1 MSLLSGRIREV
12 GIISIIL
19 IIGISNI
26 LLFYLQNI
34 TERDLRDSLFEQQKQ
49 RQLDSTK
56 EISQHIGSDLSLV
69 MSMLDGL
76 ENSIY
81 LQQGEL
87 GVDKTRKLVQEKYNK
102 FNSIID
108 RLFIL
113 NKDDIMTLSLAPMG
127 SDTFLGV
134 DFSFRDWVKE
144 TKITL
149 SPVFSNGY

>member
-1 MSLLSGRIREV
+1 
-12 GIISIIL
+12 
-19 IIGISNI
+19 
-26 LLFYLQNI
+26 
-34 TERDLRDSLFEQQKQ
+34 
-49 RQLDSTK
+49 
-56 EISQHIGSDLSLV
+56 

-144 TKITL
+144 AKITL
-149 SPVFSNGY
+149 SPVFSNGYERYGAYRVFITIPIIKRYRQIHWNSGNVNTYRRVFCTLWQR

>member
-108 RLFIL
+108 RL
-113 NKDDIMTLSLAPMG
+113 
-127 SDTFLGV
+127 
-134 DFSFRDWVKE
+134 
-144 TKITL
+144 
-149 SPVFSNGY
+149 

>member
-113 NKDDIMTLSLAPMG
+113 NKDDIMTQFSTNG
-127 SDTFLGV
+127 LGY
-134 DFSFRDWVKE
+134 FSRC
-144 TKITL
+144 
-149 SPVFSNGY
+149 